1 MMNSRQWF
9 DTSHKERLTLGQV
22 HGRINRRLKPKFSL
36 AMQFNINTTTL
47 KLT

>member
-1 MMNSRQWF
+1 MMNRRQWF
-9 DTSHKERLTLGQV
+9 DTSHKERLGQV